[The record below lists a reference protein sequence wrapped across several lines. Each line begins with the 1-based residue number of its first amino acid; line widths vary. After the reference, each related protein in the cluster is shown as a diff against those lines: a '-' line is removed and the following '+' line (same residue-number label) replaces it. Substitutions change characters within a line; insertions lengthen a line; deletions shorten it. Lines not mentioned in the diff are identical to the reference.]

1 MKISVI
7 MQTYLGDYPG
17 SRSEP
22 ERKFIRAVD
31 CFLAQ
36 SHQNKELII
45 IADGCKKTFDI
56 FHEKYSNYKEIK
68 FCYINKSENR
78 MYDTVDGKRFYRGA
92 PKKIGVSMAD
102 GDLITYCDSD
112 DIMLPTRLEDIAHFW
127 KDKDNSF
134 VLSFNSMRWLAQ
146 CNVETNSCTKVQ
158 DKELDLSDY
167 GIGHKFLLVT
177 AKDGYM
183 VTTSWAL
190 THRKAAGIEWRDTY
204 GIWEDYEFASRMMK
218 AGRVFA
224 FASETYVLCHY
235 TDLWDY

>member
-7 MQTYLGDYPG
+7 MQTYLGEYPG

-22 ERKFIRAVD
+22 EKKFIRAID
-31 CFLAQ
+31 CFLSQ
-36 SHQNKELII
+36 TYKNKELVIV
-45 IADGCKKTFDI
+45 ADGCKKAFDI
-56 FHEKYSNYKEIK
+56 FNEKYSNNKEIK
-68 FCYINKSENR
+68 FCFLNKPENR
-78 MYDTVDGKRFYRGA
+78 MYETVNGKRFYRGT
-92 PKKIGVSMAD
+92 PKKIGVSIAE

-112 DIMLPTRLEDIAHFW
+112 DIMLPSRLEDIANAW
-127 KDKDNSF
+127 SNKDESF

-146 CNVETNSCTKVQ
+146 LKDESNSCTRHG
-158 DKELDLSDY
+158 EELLDLSKYEIDK
-167 GIGHKFLLVT
+167 KFLLVT
-177 AKDGYM
+177 ARDGYM

-190 THRKAAGIEWRDTY
+190 THRKLPGIDWRDTY

-224 FASETYVLCHY
+224 FASPTYVLCHY